1 MLETGLINRPMS
13 DLLMSLGHTDC
24 IAIADAGLPLPVG
37 VPVVDVSLK
46 VNMPTMTDVLE
57 EVLQYFL
64 CERYLLAAELERAN
78 PSIYRQTTDLLQM
91 SLGAPEREI
100 ISHEDLKRKL
110 SSCKGII
117 RTGDFHAYSNAL
129 LYAGS
134 SSRFTRECT

>member
-24 IAIADAGLPLPVG
+24 IAIADAGLPLPADVL
-37 VPVVDVSLK
+37 VVDVSLK
-46 VNMPTMTDVLE
+46 VNVPMMLDVLK

-64 CERYLLAAELERAN
+64 CERYLLAAELEQVN
-78 PSIYRQTTDLLQM
+78 PSIYRQTTGLLQK
-91 SLGAPEREI
+91 SLGAPKREI

-117 RTGDFHAYSNAL
+117 RTGDFHAYSNIL

-134 SSRFTRECT
+134 SPRFTQERA